1 MENKQSLSPNLLRL
15 STDKSQLLLLITAVQ
30 EEVNEASLTEI
41 FHQSDYTTLKLNTDG
56 IKQAVQ
62 SFDRLESEKERSTEL
77 ESIAIADR
85 LDAQLSITFDPLKMQ
100 AKARIVCAYAGSSV
114 TLEQLKQEMD
124 ELEINTGISE
134 KTLHLLVNKS
144 AQSKPGTVYQ
154 ATIAKGKQPVNGT
167 DAKFDRL
174 VETPRERL
182 LRPKKI
188 SEDRVDM
195 RNLGELITVKP
206 GSELMRKIPYTEGSS
221 GITVTGEA
229 VKYTPG
235 KNFSLEVGENTEIS
249 STDPNLL
256 IASIA
261 GIPKVL
267 SNGMMVDDVLTI
279 DNVDVGNG
287 HVDYEGSVII
297 NGDICDGMKVNASGD
312 ITVAGFVESAD
323 ITCGGDLIVSKGILG
338 HQIEAG
344 SDKFSCNINCKGTV
358 AANLSQY
365 SKIHAGQ
372 ELNIK
377 NQLLHCNV
385 ICEGE
390 INVKDDSGMKGTIL
404 GGLLCTSKG
413 VNTVTLGASAGTR
426 TTLDLIGEYPNLM
439 EVKKQTKTEITLA
452 QENLQSIA
460 DAQRKIA
467 IFPDSQKKQ
476 EISDKLLLSQDQAEK
491 HMLELNAQLEDNL
504 TALQEYFDQAKVIA
518 SKELHNDVSVLIGR
532 DVFRSARSYG
542 PTKIQIKEYKL
553 SAEPFLP

>member
-1 MENKQSLSPNLLRL
+1 MENKQSLSTNLLRL

-30 EEVNEASLTEI
+30 EEINEASLTEI
-41 FHQSDYTTLKLNTDG
+41 FHQSDYTSLKLNTDG

-62 SFDRLESEKERSTEL
+62 SFQRLESEKERSAEL

-100 AKARIVCAYAGSSV
+100 AKARIVCAYAGSAV

-144 AQSKPGTVYQ
+144 AQAKPGTVYQ

-167 DAKFDRL
+167 DATFERL

-206 GSELMRKIPYTEGSS
+206 GSELMRKHPHTEGCS
-221 GITVTGEA
+221 GITVTGEI
-229 VKYTPG
+229 VKHTPG
-235 KNFSLEVGENTEIS
+235 KDFSLEVGENTEIS

-256 IASIA
+256 TASIA

-287 HVDYEGSVII
+287 HVDYEGSVIVT
-297 NGDICDGMKVNASGD
+297 GDICDGMKVNASGD
-312 ITVAGFVESAD
+312 ITVAGFIESAD

-338 HQIEAG
+338 HQIEPG

-377 NQLLHCNV
+377 NQLLHCHV
-385 ICEGE
+385 ICAGE

-426 TTLDLIGEYPNLM
+426 TTIDLIGEYPKLM
-439 EVKKQTKTEITLA
+439 ENKKQIKAAIAAAE
-452 QENLQSIA
+452 EKLQSVA
-460 DAQRKIA
+460 DTQRKIA

-476 EISDKLLLSQDQAEK
+476 EISDNLLLTKDHAEK
-491 HMLELNAQLEDNL
+491 RILELNAQLEDYL
-504 TALQEYFDQAKVIA
+504 TALQAYFDQAKVIA
-518 SKELHNDVSVLIGR
+518 AKELHNDVSVLIGR

-542 PTKIQIKEYKL
+542 PTKIQVQEYKL